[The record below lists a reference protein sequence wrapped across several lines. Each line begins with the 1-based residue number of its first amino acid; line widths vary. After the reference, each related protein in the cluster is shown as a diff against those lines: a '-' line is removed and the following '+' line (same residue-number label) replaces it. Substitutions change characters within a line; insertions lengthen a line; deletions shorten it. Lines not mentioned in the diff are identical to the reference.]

1 MKMTR
6 YLDMLEIL
14 IRWTVVFLLVIMVA
28 AIGSQVFARYIF
40 HQSLYW
46 TEELGRHV
54 MIWMVFLAS
63 VLCVRRGLHLSITLL
78 QQRLKPEKQ
87 LVMQIIGSAVLAF
100 FFYMM
105 VAHGWTLAQKTMV
118 QRSSAIH
125 YPMGFVYAALPVSG
139 LLMFIVNLEI
149 MIKTG
154 LELFGMRKGEE
165 KKLCVAPGG
174 ERE

>member
-6 YLDMLEIL
+6 YVDMLEIM

-54 MIWMVFLAS
+54 MIWMIFLAS

-87 LVMQIIGSAVLAF
+87 LALQIMGSVILAF
-100 FFYMM
+100 FFYWM
-105 VAHGWTLAQKTMV
+105 VVHGWTLAQKTMV

-125 YPMGFVYAALPVSG
+125 YPMGLVYAALPVSG
-139 LLMFIVNLEI
+139 LLMFIVNIEI
-149 MIKTG
+149 IVKTS
-154 LELFGMRKGEE
+154 LELFRVRKCPE
-165 KKLCVAPGG
+165 KKLRIMPGG
-174 ERE
+174 KLE

>member
-6 YLDMLEIL
+6 YLDMLEVT
-14 IRWTVVFLLVIMVA
+14 IRWTVVFLLIIMVA

-54 MIWMVFLAS
+54 MIWMIFLAS

-87 LVMQIIGSAVLAF
+87 LALQIIGSVVLAV
-100 FFYMM
+100 FFYWMA
-105 VAHGWTLAQKTMV
+105 VHGGTLAQKTMV

-125 YPMGFVYAALPVSG
+125 YPMGLVYAALPVSG

-149 MIKTG
+149 MVKTG
-154 LELFGMRKGEE
+154 LELFGLRKREE
-165 KKLCVAPGG
+165 KTLTPGG
-174 ERE
+174 GLE